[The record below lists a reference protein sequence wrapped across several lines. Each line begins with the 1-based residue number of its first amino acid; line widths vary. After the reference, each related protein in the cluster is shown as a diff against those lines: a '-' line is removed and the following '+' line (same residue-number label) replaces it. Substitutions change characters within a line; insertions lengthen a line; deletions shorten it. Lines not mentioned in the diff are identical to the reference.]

1 MAGMAE
7 GVIPGVP
14 RSVEPL
20 TRRLRSVHADY
31 IYVSIALS
39 QASLLP
45 STLSMSCSADYDHR
59 NTISPFVFMRNMRL
73 LLRPARLYPP
83 EREGE
88 GRMSTMR
95 NVLHWEE

>member
-1 MAGMAE
+1 MAE
-7 GVIPGVP
+7 EVIPGVP
-14 RSVEPL
+14 RSVAPL

-31 IYVSIALS
+31 IYVSITLS

>member
-31 IYVSIALS
+31 IYVSITLS

-73 LLRPARLYPP
+73 LVRPVRLYAPG
-83 EREGE
+83 REGE